1 MSIILGE
8 DRQIQ
13 HAHDVFAYNN
23 ISFTGCGILGMYSDY
38 WLVSVLPEK
47 VPFSIKGLN
56 LSKLIM
62 NSFCD
67 QGASLL
73 EISCAFVVES

>member
-1 MSIILGE
+1 MCTILGK

-13 HAHDVFAYNN
+13 HTHNVFAYNN
-23 ISFTGCGILGMYSDY
+23 IPFNVCGILGMNSDY
-38 WLVSVLPEK
+38 WLVLPEK

>member
-1 MSIILGE
+1 MFLRIIITTVLGK

-13 HAHDVFAYNN
+13 RAHDVFAYNN
-23 ISFTGCGILGMYSDY
+23 TTFTGCGILGMNSDY
-38 WLVSVLPEK
+38 WLVRVLPEK

-62 NSFCD
+62 K
-67 QGASLL
+67 ASVIKAPLY
-73 EISCAFVVES
+73 